1 MPLRQHPDL
10 QALDVVGTLLVTSI
24 AHGVDRTVLEVLGHS
39 TYRLTMDL
47 YGHALPERMRSAAEV
62 MDQAM
67 RRPL

>member
-1 MPLRQHPDL
+1 VM
-10 QALDVVGTLLVTSI
+10 
-24 AHGVDRTVLEVLGHS
+24 EVLGHS